1 MGGFFLPVVPFPN
14 HPCTLSASLGV
25 RLYCLRFA
33 FAFTIDLETELGC
46 ACMTFSKPLPP
57 FDPRSIPVLGID
69 SHLAGVAF
77 DRLTPQ
83 ALRQRFMHPPVWT
96 PEHSVEK
103 KFSNRQ
109 PALAAVL
116 LPLVMRDELTLLLT
130 ERSGNLST
138 HSGQIAFP
146 GGRTDE
152 TDQDAVDTA
161 LREAQEE
168 IALPR
173 SFVEVLGTL
182 PTYVTGS
189 AFIIT
194 PVVALVRPG
203 FLLQPNPG
211 EVADVFEVPLGYLMN
226 PAHHRRHEIEFD
238 GVLRQWL
245 SMPYTEPMTEVVSPE
260 PRERYIWG
268 ATAGM
273 LRNFYRFLS
282 A

>member
-1 MGGFFLPVVPFPN
+1 MN
-14 HPCTLSASLGV
+14 SS
-25 RLYCLRFA
+25 R
-33 FAFTIDLETELGC
+33 
-46 ACMTFSKPLPP
+46 PLPK

-69 SHLAGVAF
+69 DHLAGVGLE
-77 DRLTPQ
+77 RLLPQ
-83 ALRQRFMHPPVWT
+83 ALRDRFRHPPIWT

-103 KFSNRQ
+103 KFTDRQ

-130 ERSGNLST
+130 ERTDNLST

-152 TDQDAVDTA
+152 SDQDAVDTA
-161 LREAQEE
+161 LREAEEE
-168 IALPR
+168 IGLLR
-173 SFVEVLGTL
+173 GHVEVLGTL
-182 PTYVTGS
+182 PTYVTGT

-194 PVVALVRPG
+194 PVVALVKPG
-203 FLLQPNPG
+203 FELQPNPG

-226 PAHHRRHEIEFD
+226 PAHHRRHEFEFE
-238 GVLRQWL
+238 GVIRQWL
-245 SMPYTEPMTEVVSPE
+245 SMPYTDPVLQVDAGEA
-260 PRERYIWG
+260 RERYIWG

-273 LRNFYRFLS
+273 LRNLYRFLS

>member
-1 MGGFFLPVVPFPN
+1 MNP
-14 HPCTLSASLGV
+14 A
-25 RLYCLRFA
+25 
-33 FAFTIDLETELGC
+33 
-46 ACMTFSKPLPP
+46 KPLSLPL

-69 SHLAGVAF
+69 SHLAGVAL

-83 ALRQRFMHPPVWT
+83 ALRDRFRHPPVWT

-103 KFSNRQ
+103 KFSDRQ

-116 LPLVMRDELTLLLT
+116 LPLVMRDELMLLLT
-130 ERSGNLST
+130 ERSTNLST

-173 SFVEVLGTL
+173 HHVEVLGTL
-182 PTYVTGS
+182 PIYETGS

-203 FLLQPNPG
+203 FQLQPNPG
-211 EVADVFEVPLGYLMN
+211 EVADVFEVPLGFLMN
-226 PAHHRRHEIEFD
+226 PAHHRRHETELD

-245 SMPYTEPMTEVVSPE
+245 SMPYTDPMDDASGSES
-260 PRERYIWG
+260 RERYIWG

>member
-1 MGGFFLPVVPFPN
+1 MKPAQPSSLPV
-14 HPCTLSASLGV
+14 
-25 RLYCLRFA
+25 
-33 FAFTIDLETELGC
+33 
-46 ACMTFSKPLPP
+46 

-69 SHLAGVAF
+69 SHLAGVALEQ
-77 DRLTPQ
+77 LTPQ
-83 ALRQRFMHPPVWT
+83 ALRDRFRHPPMWT
-96 PEHSVEK
+96 PEHSVEMS
-103 KFSNRQ
+103 FSDRP

-116 LPLVMRDELTLLLT
+116 LPLVMREELTLLLT
-130 ERSGNLST
+130 ERSTNLST

-146 GGRTDE
+146 GGRTDD

-161 LREAQEE
+161 LREAHEE

-173 SFVEVLGTL
+173 HHVEVLGTL

-194 PVVALVRPG
+194 PVVALIKPG
-203 FLLQPNPG
+203 FQLHPNPG
-211 EVADVFEVPLGYLMN
+211 EVADVFEVPLRFLMN
-226 PAHHRRHEIEFD
+226 PAHHQRHETEFN

-245 SMPYTEPMTEVVSPE
+245 SMPYSDPMSQTAGSEI
-260 PRERYIWG
+260 RERYIWG

>member
-1 MGGFFLPVVPFPN
+1 MKP
-14 HPCTLSASLGV
+14 A
-25 RLYCLRFA
+25 
-33 FAFTIDLETELGC
+33 
-46 ACMTFSKPLPP
+46 KPLPQ

-69 SHLAGVAF
+69 SHLAGVAL

-83 ALRQRFMHPPVWT
+83 ALRERFRHPPIWT

-103 KFSNRQ
+103 KFSDRQ

-130 ERSGNLST
+130 ERSLNLST

-173 SFVEVLGTL
+173 HHVEVLGTL

-194 PVVALVRPG
+194 PVVALVKPG
-203 FLLQPNPG
+203 FQLQPNPG
-211 EVADVFEVPLGYLMN
+211 EVADVFEVPLGFLMN
-226 PAHHRRHEIEFD
+226 PAHHRRHETEFD
-238 GVLRQWL
+238 GMLLQWL
-245 SMPYTEPMTEVVSPE
+245 SMSYTDPMDEAAGNES
-260 PRERYIWG
+260 RERYIWG